1 MTTTA
6 RNLDWDGVLSVV
18 ENQEYVGK
26 EGRTDVKTVVKF
38 ESRMGGTAKG
48 WMSNWAGVGVG
59 RSLEVVG
66 RRRIKEGLTKSR
78 EGMKVVLE
86 QLRER
91 GFVGVV
97 REQRQG
103 GWARWKKVWR
113 GEEYEV

>member
-1 MTTTA
+1 M
-6 RNLDWDGVLSVV
+6 SVV
-18 ENQEYVGK
+18 ENQTYVGS
-26 EGRTDVKTVVKF
+26 EAGTEVRTVVKF
-38 ESRMGGTAKG
+38 ESKMGGAAKG
-48 WMSNWAGVGVG
+48 WMSNWAGVGMG

-66 RRRIKEGLTKSR
+66 KRRMREGLGRSR

-103 GWARWKKVWR
+103 GWERWRRVWR
-113 GEEYEV
+113 GEESEA